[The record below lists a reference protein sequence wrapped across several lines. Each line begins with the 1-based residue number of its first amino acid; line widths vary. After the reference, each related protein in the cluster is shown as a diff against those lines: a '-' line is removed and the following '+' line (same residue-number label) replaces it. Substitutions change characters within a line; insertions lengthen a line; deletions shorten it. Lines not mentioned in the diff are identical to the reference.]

1 LPHLRFVKDHHR
13 KIAKI
18 AIITDSKA
26 ASVAESLAN
35 HFISAQINHYDFAA
49 KASARTW
56 LQQAN

>member
-1 LPHLRFVKDHHR
+1 MKDHHR